1 MRLCALALVLAALP
15 AQAQVYKCVDEHGKT
30 RYVDRPDAG
39 CKEAAIRASP
49 PISGRITP
57 PDGDVAREEAD
68 FRRRQNERAIEEDK
82 ERRQLAQHCARLR
95 QEYAMLSTGRRLL
108 RITEKGEREYVD
120 DAVRD
125 RRAAQ
130 LEQELRGCP

>member
-1 MRLCALALVLAALP
+1 VRLCALALVLAALP
-15 AQAQVYKCVDEHGKT
+15 AQAQVYKCVDETGKT
-30 RYVDRPDAG
+30 RYVDQPSAG
-39 CKEAAIRASP
+39 CKEAAIRGSP

-57 PDGDVAREEAD
+57 PGGDVAREEAD

-82 ERRQLAQHCARLR
+82 ERRQLAQQCARLR
-95 QEYAMLSTGRRLL
+95 REYAMLSTGRRLV
-108 RITEKGEREYVD
+108 RINEKGEREYVD

-125 RRAAQ
+125 RRAAE